1 MAPCTVAFGIKG
13 PLAIVADSA
22 KLPGVDFVHGDG
34 YGSLLHLREHST
46 VMALFA
52 FNASLLVHCTIEF
65 HSTHGA
71 FVEFNGL
78 LRWDCEGDTG
88 TQEQDCNDQNG
99 ESMHGCFLLGE
110 YAQIVDYWVSGVILT
125 G

>member
-52 FNASLLVHCTIEF
+52 FNASLLVHCTVEC

-71 FVEFNGL
+71 FVEFNVFFC
-78 LRWDCEGDTG
+78 RDSQCNTG
-88 TQEQDCNDQNG
+88 ANKQYSHNQKG
-99 ESMHGCFLLGE
+99 
-110 YAQIVDYWVSGVILT
+110 
-125 G
+125 